1 MNIKEF
7 ARTIGVSPTTVS
19 NALSGKGRLS
29 PSTREMVHLKMKELG
44 YSPNATARA
53 LVTGRTY
60 RLGIVLNRP
69 EGFGSQDTYFS
80 EILSG
85 ILRRATHHDHNLL
98 LHSAHYPDWQALFR
112 EICSGSADGVL
123 LIARYTSDELTP
135 AILDSKVP
143 SVCISY
149 SVAHPECYSV
159 DCDNMHGSYLATRH
173 LLKLGHRRLA
183 LLYPGDSI
191 SWGRERHHGA
201 LTALYDLGLSPETL
215 REYEWAETSPP
226 SREWAKSAVNWLK
239 SQKEPPTALICC
251 DERRARMVV
260 ELLPEAGVR
269 VPEDVA
275 VISFN
280 STEIS
285 ARARPPITS
294 IGQPLAE
301 IGATAVDLLIARIEK
316 REVANRHPRLPMWL
330 DIRGSCGAIVPDPD

>member
-29 PSTREMVHLKMKELG
+29 SATREMVHSKMKELG

-60 RLGIVLNRP
+60 RLGIVLSRP

-80 EILSG
+80 EILAG
-85 ILRRATHHDHNLL
+85 ILRRATYHDYNLL
-98 LHSAHYPDWQALFR
+98 LHSAHYPDWQTLLR
-112 EICSGSADGVL
+112 EIRSGSADGVL

-149 SVAHPECYSV
+149 CVAHPNCYSV
-159 DCDNMHGSYLATRH
+159 DCDNVHGSYLATRH

-191 SWGRERHHGA
+191 SWDANDTTGRFSLCPNLDCLPKRSANMSGRRPV
-201 LTALYDLGLSPETL
+201 L
-215 REYEWAETSPP
+215 PP
-226 SREWAKSAVNWLK
+226 ASGRSR
-239 SQKEPPTALICC
+239 
-251 DERRARMVV
+251 R
-260 ELLPEAGVR
+260 
-269 VPEDVA
+269 
-275 VISFN
+275 
-280 STEIS
+280 
-285 ARARPPITS
+285 
-294 IGQPLAE
+294 
-301 IGATAVDLLIARIEK
+301 
-316 REVANRHPRLPMWL
+316 
-330 DIRGSCGAIVPDPD
+330 